1 MSGGASR
8 MALRISVVYAAIA
21 GLWIF
26 LSDMLLGSYAV
37 DAQHLTQLQTL
48 KGWGFILVTAL
59 ALYFLIRHEQRQIM
73 QADAARR
80 VSEAHL
86 ADVVNIAADA
96 IITIDKERRIVMFN
110 HGAEHIF
117 GYRATDV
124 LGQPLD
130 LLLPPCV
137 VDVHRQHIRDFAAT
151 SDIARCMAGQREV
164 FGRRRDGSEFPA
176 EANISKLVHNG
187 QAIFTV
193 ILQDITQRKQAEQ
206 RLRESEIKFRTLAES
221 MAAAIFIYRG
231 GTLLY
236 VNRQAETISGYTR
249 TELLAMDFLD
259 VVHPDFRGF
268 AKQQAMVRR
277 EAEIAPARYEFKILT
292 KNAEERWLD
301 ITAGTIEF
309 EGALAGLGT
318 AYDITERKQ
327 AEEALRKAKEEL
339 EKKVTERTAEL
350 SNANNELEAFSY
362 SVAHDLRAPL
372 RAMQGFSQA
381 LLEDYGSQLDAVGQ
395 DYARRVT
402 AAARRMDELI
412 KDLLAYSH
420 VSRAALP
427 LAAVDLAGVMAG
439 VLVHLEAEIHERQAR
454 VIVVTPLPPVIGH
467 YATLQHVMTNLLGN
481 AIKFVPAGIEP
492 QVKVWAEERGE
503 WVRVWVEDNG
513 IGIAPENQARIF
525 HVFERLHGIEHYPGT
540 GIGLAIVHKG
550 IERMGGRAGV
560 ESVLDKGSRFWVELR
575 GASSSS

>member
-1 MSGGASR
+1 
-8 MALRISVVYAAIA
+8 MALRIGVVYAAIA

-26 LSDMLLGSYAV
+26 LSDRLLGSYAI

-48 KGWGFILVTAL
+48 KGWGFILATAL

-73 QADAARR
+73 LADAARR

-86 ADVVNIAADA
+86 AGVVNIAADA
-96 IITIDKERRIVMFN
+96 IITIDKEQRIIMFN
-110 HGAEHIF
+110 QGAEHIF

-130 LLLPPCV
+130 LLLPPRF
-137 VDVHRQHIRDFAAT
+137 VDTHHQHIRDFAANNGV
-151 SDIARCMAGQREV
+151 ARGMAGQMKV
-164 FGRRRDGSEFPA
+164 FGRRKDGSEFPA
-176 EANISKLVHNG
+176 EASISRLAQNG
-187 QAIFTV
+187 QTLFTV
-193 ILQDITQRKQAEQ
+193 ILQDITLRKQTEQ

-236 VNRQAETISGYTR
+236 VNRQAETISGYSR

-259 VVHPDFRGF
+259 VVHPDFREY
-268 AKQQAMVRR
+268 AKQQAIARR
-277 EAEIAPARYEFKILT
+277 EAEVASARYEFKILT

-327 AEEALRKAKEEL
+327 AEEALHKAKDEL
-339 EKKVTERTAEL
+339 EKKVAERTAEL
-350 SNANNELEAFSY
+350 RNANSDLEAFSY

-381 LLEDYGSQLDAVGQ
+381 LLEDCGEQLDAVGQ
-395 DYARRVT
+395 DYARRVV

-420 VSRAALP
+420 VSRAELP
-427 LAAVDLAGVMAG
+427 LTSVDLTGIMAS
-439 VLVHLEAEIHERQAR
+439 VLAHLETEIHERQAQ
-454 VIVVTPLPPVIGH
+454 VIIAAPLPPVIAH
-467 YATLQHVMTNLLGN
+467 RATLQQVMTNLIGN

-492 QVKVWAEERGE
+492 QVKVWAEEHGE

-513 IGIAPENQARIF
+513 IGIAQEHQVRIF
-525 HVFERLHGIEHYPGT
+525 RVFERLHGIEHYPGT

-550 IERMGGRAGV
+550 ITRMGGCVGV

-575 GASSSS
+575 TASLS

>member
-1 MSGGASR
+1 MSSRASR
-8 MALRISVVYAAIA
+8 MALRVSATYAAIA
-21 GLWIF
+21 ALWIF
-26 LSDMLLGSYAV
+26 FSDKLLGSYAI

-48 KGWGFILVTAL
+48 KGWGFILATAL

-86 ADVVNIAADA
+86 AGVVNIAADA
-96 IITIDKERRIVMFN
+96 IITIDKEQRIVMFN
-110 HGAEHIF
+110 QGAEHIF

-130 LLLPPCV
+130 LLLPPRF
-137 VDVHRQHIRDFAAT
+137 VDTHHQHIRDFAANNGV
-151 SDIARCMAGQREV
+151 ARGMAGQMKV
-164 FGRRRDGSEFPA
+164 FGRRKDGSEFPA
-176 EANISKLVHNG
+176 EASISRLAQNG
-187 QAIFTV
+187 QTLFTV
-193 ILQDITQRKQAEQ
+193 ILQDITLRKQTEQ

-236 VNRQAETISGYTR
+236 VNRQAETISGYSR

-259 VVHPDFRGF
+259 VVHPDFREY
-268 AKQQAMVRR
+268 AKQQAIARR
-277 EAEIAPARYEFKILT
+277 EAEVASARYAFKILT

-327 AEEALRKAKEEL
+327 AEEALHKAKDEL
-339 EKKVTERTAEL
+339 EKKVAERTAEL
-350 SNANNELEAFSY
+350 RNANSDLEAFSY

-381 LLEDYGSQLDAVGQ
+381 LLEDCGEQLDAVGQ
-395 DYARRVT
+395 DYARRVV

-420 VSRAALP
+420 VSRAAFP
-427 LAAVDLAGVMAG
+427 LTSVDLTGIMTS
-439 VLVHLEAEIHERQAR
+439 VLAHLETEIHERQAQ
-454 VIVVTPLPPVIGH
+454 VIIAASLPPVIGH
-467 YATLQHVMTNLLGN
+467 RATLQQVMTNLLGN
-481 AIKFVPAGIEP
+481 AIKFTPPGIEP

-513 IGIAPENQARIF
+513 IGIAQEHQVRIF
-525 HVFERLHGIEHYPGT
+525 RVFERLHGIEHYPGT

-550 IERMGGRAGV
+550 IARMGGCVGV

-575 GASSSS
+575 TASLS

>member
-1 MSGGASR
+1 MSSGASR

-73 QADAARR
+73 TADAARR

-86 ADVVNIAADA
+86 VDVVNIAADA
-96 IITIDKERRIVMFN
+96 IITLDKERRIVMFN
-110 HGAEHIF
+110 QGAEHIF

-130 LLLPPCV
+130 LLLPPRV
-137 VDVHRQHIRDFAAT
+137 VDVHRQHISDFAAT
-151 SDIARCMAGQREV
+151 SDIARCMAGQCEV

-176 EANISKLVHNG
+176 EANISKLVQNG
-187 QAIFTV
+187 QTIFTV

-259 VVHPDFRGF
+259 VVHPDFREL
-268 AKQQAMVRR
+268 AKQQAMARR
-277 EAEIAPARYEFKILT
+277 EAEVAPARYEFKILT
-292 KNAEERWLD
+292 KNSEERWLD

-318 AYDITERKQ
+318 AYDITERKR
-327 AEEALRKAKEEL
+327 AEEALRKAKDDL
-339 EKKVTERTAEL
+339 EKKVAERTAEL
-350 SNANNELEAFSY
+350 SNANSELEAFSY

-420 VSRAALP
+420 VSRAAFP
-427 LAAVDLAGVMAG
+427 LTAVDLEGVMAG
-439 VLVHLEAEIHERQAR
+439 VLAHLEAEIRERQAR
-454 VIVVTPLPPVIGH
+454 VIVVTSLPPVIGH
-467 YATLQHVMTNLLGN
+467 YATLQQVMTNLLGN

-513 IGIAPENQARIF
+513 IGIAPESQARIF
-525 HVFERLHGIEHYPGT
+525 RVFERLHGIEHYPGT

-550 IERMGGRAGV
+550 IERMGGCAGV